1 MCVRLFLERAQL
13 EYSEEE
19 SHILGQG
26 GSGTIIYRARYRS
39 SPVAIKR
46 FHFKRCQKQTV
57 SSEAGKDTCRS
68 AFRPLLTRPRST
80 PFAAEALV
88 SVPDTMVRHLRSA
101 DAYRSFTEFRQE
113 ASMLRSLQHPCI
125 VYLVGINIH
134 PLCFALQLAP
144 LGSLNTV
151 LEEQRKGKGGSRGAP
166 SQLHKLLA
174 SVKAQLLCHG
184 CRLRLHAPRPHD
196 DLQSGLSDRSR
207 TGVSSQ
213 EEHHLLR
220 PQIRQYPGVVAGG
233 AYRTDGARM
242 TFDMCDHVT
251 HGCFVGAGCGEH

>member
-1 MCVRLFLERAQL
+1 MLSKVLVICVCVRLFLEKAQL

-26 GSGTIIYRARYRS
+26 GSGTTIYRARYRS
-39 SPVAIKR
+39 CPVAIKC
-46 FHFKRCQKQTV
+46 FHFKKCRKQTV
-57 SSEAGKDTCRS
+57 STDAGKDTCS
-68 AFRPLLTRPRST
+68 FFSLTAALACPRSMVS
-80 PFAAEALV
+80 AAEALV

-151 LEEQRKGKGGSRGAP
+151 LEEKRKCKG
-166 SQLHKLLA
+166 
-174 SVKAQLLCHG
+174 
-184 CRLRLHAPRPHD
+184 RLRGGPFTAQRAL
-196 DLQSGLSDRSR
+196 SVGLSAALVSR
-207 TGVSSQ
+207 LQ
-213 EEHHLLR
+213 
-220 PQIRQYPGVVAGG
+220 VA
-233 AYRTDGARM
+233 ATCLSA
-242 TFDMCDHVT
+242 T
-251 HGCFVGAGCGEH
+251 